1 MKNPLLCFL
10 DQPDRARPLVLA
22 LVGPNGSGKSSVANL
37 LRLTNVRAGDTRFA
51 GRLAIDEAN
60 DEILLPMVNPDE
72 IAKAIRRNSPELD
85 WDVCNMR
92 ASRDAGRI
100 REMLA
105 NARFDFGFETVG
117 SHQSKVEFLEQLKH
131 AGYII
136 GILFISTNNPKINVD
151 RVKERHRNGGH
162 DVPPEKVITRY
173 ERTMSLLPDY
183 IRVADFLAAYDNS
196 EDHERGD
203 GESPKLLLVKRGEDI
218 AITKQ
223 GRQSSWLMK
232 HADRIITQ

>member
-1 MKNPLLCFL
+1 
-10 DQPDRARPLVLA
+10 
-22 LVGPNGSGKSSVANL
+22 
-37 LRLTNVRAGDTRFA
+37 
-51 GRLAIDEAN
+51 
-60 DEILLPMVNPDE
+60 
-72 IAKAIRRNSPELD
+72 
-85 WDVCNMR
+85 MR

-105 NARFDFGFETVG
+105 NARLDFGFETVG

-136 GILFISTNNPKINVD
+136 GILFISTDDPKINVD
-151 RVKERHRNGGH
+151 RVKERYRNGGH
-162 DVPPEKVITRY
+162 DVPPEKVMTRY

-203 GESPKLLLVKRGEDI
+203 GEGPKLLLVKRGEDI